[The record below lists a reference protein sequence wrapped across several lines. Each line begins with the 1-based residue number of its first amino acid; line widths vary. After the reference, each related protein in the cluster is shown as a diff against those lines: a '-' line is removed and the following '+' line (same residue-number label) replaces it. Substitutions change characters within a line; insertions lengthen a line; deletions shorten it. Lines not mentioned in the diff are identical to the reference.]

1 MVGGAHGQAGHHVQQ
16 LVVVVEELDSALAS
30 ILLPREVEMIALV
43 ATASSKL
50 VTLQIVQVKALRKGG
65 LVGHFKHYNFTLSG
79 KL

>member
-1 MVGGAHGQAGHHVQQ
+1 MVDGVHGQVGQCAQQ
-16 LVVVVEELDSALAS
+16 LVVVVKELDNAHAI
-30 ILLPREVEMIALV
+30 ILLPREVEMIVLI